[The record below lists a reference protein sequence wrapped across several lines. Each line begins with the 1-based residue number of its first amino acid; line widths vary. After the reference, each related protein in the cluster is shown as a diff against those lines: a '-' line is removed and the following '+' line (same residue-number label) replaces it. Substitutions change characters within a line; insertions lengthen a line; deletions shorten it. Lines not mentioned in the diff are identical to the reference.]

1 MTAILATFNWRDC
14 LDILF
19 LTLVAYHLYIWFW
32 SAKAR
37 KIVIGL
43 TALALVYA
51 AAEYLDL
58 TLTETLFGGIWQVMI
73 IVLIILFQSEIR
85 QILERG
91 SPLSYLRARRFLS
104 EPEVLDELSGAAFE
118 MASERMGALVVLV
131 REDDPDEFITGG
143 ERVIAQPGRSLLKS
157 IFNTKSPTHDGAAI
171 MVDGRLTAVGV
182 VLPLTEQTNVPED
195 FGTRHR
201 AAMGLSERT
210 DCVCLV
216 VSEERGQVATVVRG
230 HVHPWAAPSDL
241 ARALKEYLGGGKS
254 DGPDFRRFAGAVLW
268 ENWRAKLAALVFVS
282 LVWAAVAGGQTITRP
297 TSASVGFVN
306 LAPGMTLGLGT
317 QKQVMVKV
325 SGRRRD
331 LGRLSPGRLTVDVDL
346 KGVSAGRH
354 DLRINA
360 EDVDLP
366 GGLTIDRFW
375 SQNIHVELENR
386 SPPAS

>member
-1 MTAILATFNWRDC
+1 VTAILATFNWRDF

-19 LTLVAYHLYIWFW
+19 LSLVAYHVYIWFW

-37 KIVIGL
+37 KVVIGL

-51 AAEYLDL
+51 AAEYLEL
-58 TLTETLFGGIWQVMI
+58 TLTETMFGGIWRVMI
-73 IVLIILFQSEIR
+73 IVLIILFQTEIR

-104 EPEVLDELSGAAFE
+104 EPEVIDDLAEAAFE
-118 MASERMGALVVLV
+118 MAGERTGALVVLV
-131 REDDPDEFITGG
+131 REDDPDEYITGG
-143 ERVIAQPGRSLLKS
+143 ESVIAQPGRNLLKS
-157 IFNTKSPTHDGAAI
+157 IFNPKSPTHDGAVI
-171 MVDGRLTAVGV
+171 LVDGRLTAVGV
-182 VLPLTEQTNVPED
+182 VLPLTDQTNVPED
-195 FGTRHR
+195 YGTRHR

-230 HVHPWAAPSDL
+230 RIYPWETPSEL
-241 ARALKEYLGGGKS
+241 ARALKGYLGGGKS

-297 TSASVGFVN
+297 TAAYVGFVN
-306 LAPGMTLGLGT
+306 LPEELSLGAGT
-317 QKQVMVKV
+317 QKQINVKV
-325 SGRRRD
+325 RGRRRD

-346 KGVSAGRH
+346 KGLAAGRH

-360 EDVDLP
+360 EDIDLP
-366 GGLTIDRFW
+366 GGLTVDRFW
-375 SQNIHVELENR
+375 SQNVQVELESR
-386 SPPAS
+386 SGSSS